1 MMGMKGDMMGMKGDM
16 MGKGKKGP
24 SSGGRGPDVM
34 QELGRFSGT
43 IKSFNAQ
50 NGYGFIVCNDLKEQG
65 FQDVF
70 LHHAQLGGFEVGSQV
85 VFTAFLTKKG
95 QAQGKDLEAYT
106 GELGAITSSDWVSAK
121 KQKL

>member
-1 MMGMKGDMMGMKGDM
+1 MMGKGDMGWGMGMKGDMMGMKGDM
-16 MGKGKKGP
+16 MGMKGGGKKGP

-50 NGYGFIVCNDLKEQG
+50 GFG
-65 FQDVF
+65 QDVF

-121 KQKL
+121 